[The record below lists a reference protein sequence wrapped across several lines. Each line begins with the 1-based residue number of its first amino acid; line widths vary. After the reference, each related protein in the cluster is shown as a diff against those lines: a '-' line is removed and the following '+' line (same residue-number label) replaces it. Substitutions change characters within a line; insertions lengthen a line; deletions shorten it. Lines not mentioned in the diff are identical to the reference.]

1 MLNDLLAKFKK
12 KDSAEEKST
21 SLVEEKT
28 SKTNLMD
35 DPNARMIVPGLLVLT
50 IMSALGYFLLDPV
63 FNEVTSLEAK
73 LRDQNTKLNEIAAR
87 TGQVDIAKAKLEQ
100 LQVKS
105 KQALRYFYTTAE
117 LDDLF
122 KSLSEVAGRNS
133 LKVISF
139 AKKKPRPI
147 YPEQKKRKKKPEP
160 IYYEREILISLEG
173 DFVSFLRF
181 RNAIAKLDQIVDT
194 AKEKIRLVELAEK
207 PGSVS
212 IELTLRTYSL
222 EENS

>member
-12 KDSAEEKST
+12 KDAAEEKSS

-139 AKKKPRPI
+139 AKKMPRPI

-160 IYYEREILISLEG
+160 IYYERKILISLEG

>member
-1 MLNDLLAKFKK
+1 MLNKLLAQFKK
-12 KDSAEEKST
+12 KESSEVKTASQA
-21 SLVEEKT
+21 EEKT
-28 SKTNLMD
+28 SKTNFMD
-35 DPNARMIVPGLLVLT
+35 NPKARMIVPGVLVLT
-50 IMSALGYFLLDPV
+50 VMSALGYFLLDPL
-63 FNEVTSLEAK
+63 FNEVSSLEVK
-73 LRDQNTKLNEIAAR
+73 LRDQNTKLNEIATR
-87 TGQVDIAKAKLEQ
+87 TGQVDIAKANLEQ

-139 AKKKPRPI
+139 AKKKPRPV
-147 YPEQKKRKKKPEP
+147 YPEEKNRKKKPEP
-160 IYYEREILISLEG
+160 IYYERAILISLEG

-194 AKEKIRLVELAEK
+194 AKEKIRLVELADK

>member
-1 MLNDLLAKFKK
+1 MLNKLLAQFKK
-12 KDSAEEKST
+12 KGPAEVKT
-21 SLVEEKT
+21 ASLAEEKT
-28 SKTNLMD
+28 SKTNFMD
-35 DPNARMIVPGLLVLT
+35 NPKARMIVPGVLVLT
-50 IMSALGYFLLDPV
+50 VMSALGYFLLAPL
-63 FNEVTSLEAK
+63 FNEVSSLEAK
-73 LRDQNTKLNEIAAR
+73 LRDQNTKLNEIATR
-87 TGQVDIAKAKLEQ
+87 TGQVDIAKANLEQ

-139 AKKKPRPI
+139 AKKKPRPV
-147 YPEQKKRKKKPEP
+147 YPEQKNRKNRPEP
-160 IYYEREILISLEG
+160 IYYERAILISLEG

-194 AKEKIRLVELAEK
+194 AKEKIRLVELADK

>member
-1 MLNDLLAKFKK
+1 MLNKLLAQFKK
-12 KDSAEEKST
+12 KGPVEVKTSSLAEEKA
-21 SLVEEKT
+21 
-28 SKTNLMD
+28 SKTNFMD
-35 DPNARMIVPGLLVLT
+35 NPKARMIVPGVLVLT
-50 IMSALGYFLLDPV
+50 VMSALGYFLLAPL
-63 FNEVTSLEAK
+63 FNEVSSLEAK
-73 LRDQNTKLNEIAAR
+73 LRDQNTKLNEIATR
-87 TGQVDIAKAKLEQ
+87 TGQVDIAKVNLEQ

-139 AKKKPRPI
+139 AKKKPRPV
-147 YPEQKKRKKKPEP
+147 YLEQKNRKNKPEP
-160 IYYEREILISLEG
+160 IYYERAILISLEG

-194 AKEKIRLVELAEK
+194 AKEKIRLVELADK